1 MLNLVKEAS
10 LVTRPPVPTNNPHDL
25 PLPPQLLHHNT
36 TTANQVLG
44 LPGMFSTFNSVQLKR
59 LRIVAI
65 TSSALSLAFGFVGV
79 FCLINIDKRRKVF
92 RHDLLFF
99 LIVCGFIKALVL
111 MIYPMVILIRDSVYF
126 NPYFFNILGWFTAY
140 TVEGSD
146 LAIFFFAVHFGL
158 LIFRPSRKWRNR
170 RTGNLEGGLYR
181 ARTLIWPLTGSI
193 PLLLASL
200 AFVDFTIIDEKRL
213 LKETTLVLYNQRY
226 KANHY
231 ARIGGYKPYSAWCYL
246 PPYPLW
252 YKLVLSWGPRYFL
265 IIFILT
271 LYAAIYL
278 FVVKE
283 SRKIKRELGDFRRK
297 TDEEEDGVGKSF
309 VGNRSRQ
316 FSQFLTKP
324 IVALRRS
331 TKSLLLSRDVLS
343 EQKGNVSRAGTQE
356 HDISLSFLNG
366 LDRTGPYEGCD
377 PHEGYDRR
385 RAGNNDRDRSDNNTD
400 SSNTDTNNDTD
411 ADNRRYDN
419 SHKNINGDRMG
430 DNDFL
435 VARQMTRNTNP
446 PHIDSVI
453 QEDCED
459 LDEEEGGGQ
468 VSEDLYRALSHPSR
482 LHTDTGDLSSPDEG
496 EQPLHPSNS
505 RMGISPIHSF
515 FKPLT
520 GKKNNVEKSEVHP
533 DRKKEKVNDV
543 QADFQRHTYAEMKKR
558 RLQIQRNVKLIF
570 IYPFSYIAIWIF
582 PLVVDITQYRYEIAH
597 GPIVWLA
604 YIATIVQ
611 PLNCFV
617 DTLVF
622 LFRERPWRHS
632 WREVETKELMDA
644 YMLKG
649 ELNETDI
656 MDLCSSELGRKG
668 WYFRGRFEKRH
679 CWRHQPAK
687 WKRIAWYIYRFLKG
701 TFQKSYNFSDNCNDE
716 EYWDQY
722 YSANTKT
729 RNGTLKKHSS
739 LQKERQFSFPS
750 DSTTL
755 SDAAIQHN
763 NPPKRLSIADAPE
776 YRMVPLFWK
785 IIHFFPMLKAI
796 DLDELNRQ
804 IRTKTQDDEFV
815 IPGLHAV
822 LGAGINDDN
831 NNTNRAGVA
840 NGGTG
845 IFKPGYSLSNARG
858 EKAHKLPTK
867 PEPSAEKFHLNTNS
881 STTGGDGSSRHG
893 TSAPTAVNMDFS
905 DVVGESARGPASK
918 KPSLT
923 TVSQDDAIDMLAF
936 LKGPTV

>member
-1 MLNLVKEAS
+1 MLNQVKEAS
-10 LVTRPPVPTNNPHDL
+10 HVTRPPVPTNNPNEL

-44 LPGMFSTFNSVQLKR
+44 LPGMFSTFNGIQLKR
-59 LRIVAI
+59 LRTVAI
-65 TSSALSLAFGFVGV
+65 TSSALSLAFGVVGV

-181 ARTLIWPLTGSI
+181 VRALIWALTGSV

-200 AFVDFTIIDEKRL
+200 AFVDFTIIDEKKL

-226 KANHY
+226 EANHY

-283 SRKIKRELGDFRRK
+283 SRKIKRELGDFRRNN
-297 TDEEEDGVGKSF
+297 DEDEHGGSKNSIR
-309 VGNRSRQ
+309 NRSLQ
-316 FSQFLTKP
+316 FSHFFAKP

-331 TKSLLLSRDVLS
+331 TKSLIFSTNDLGER
-343 EQKGNVSRAGTQE
+343 EGNVSRAGTQE
-356 HDISLSFLNG
+356 HGISLSFFNG
-366 LDRTGPYEGCD
+366 MNEAGG
-377 PHEGYDRR
+377 RR
-385 RAGNNDRDRSDNNTD
+385 DHDCNQVSNNNGNHNDNNADANTE
-400 SSNTDTNNDTD
+400 SNANDH
-411 ADNRRYDN
+411 NQN
-419 SHKNINGDRMG
+419 QNQINIDGDRMG
-430 DNDFL
+430 NND
-435 VARQMTRNTNP
+435 APITRQMTRNP
-446 PHIDSVI
+446 HQLHIDSVI

-459 LDEEEGGGQ
+459 LDEEEGSGQ
-468 VSEDLYRALSHPSR
+468 VSEDLFRALSDPSG
-482 LHTDTGDLSSPDEG
+482 LHAETEGLRIPDEG
-496 EQPLHPSNS
+496 EHHLKPSNS
-505 RMGISPIHSF
+505 RIGMSPIHSI

-520 GKKNNVEKSEVHP
+520 GKKNNSEKSDVHP

-543 QADFQRHTYAEMKKR
+543 QADFQRHTYAEMKRR

-622 LFRERPWRHS
+622 MFRERPWKHS
-632 WREVETKELMDA
+632 WREVETKELMDT

-649 ELNETDI
+649 ELNENDI
-656 MDLCSSELGRKG
+656 MGLCSSELGKKG
-668 WYFRGRFEKRH
+668 WYYRGRFEKKY
-679 CWRHQPAK
+679 CWRHQSAR
-687 WKRIAWYIYRFLKG
+687 WKRGAWYVYRFLKG
-701 TFQKSYNFSDNCNDE
+701 TFQKKYNFKDNCNDE

-729 RNGTLKKHSS
+729 RNGTVQKHPS

-755 SDAAIQHN
+755 SDAAAQHN
-763 NPPKRLSIADAPE
+763 NPNKRLSTSIESE
-776 YRMVPLFWK
+776 YRRVPLFWK
-785 IIHFFPMLKAI
+785 IIHFLPMLKAI

-804 IRTKTQDDEFV
+804 IRAKTKDDDFV

-822 LGAGINDDN
+822 LGAGSNNSNTNNNDN
-831 NNTNRAGVA
+831 NTRRASVA

-845 IFKPGYSLSNARG
+845 IFKPGYSLSSTRS
-858 EKAHKLPTK
+858 EDAHRLPTRR
-867 PEPSAEKFHLNTNS
+867 EPSAENIHVDTYAGA
-881 STTGGDGSSRHG
+881 TDGERSSRNG
-893 TSAPTAVNMDFS
+893 TSVPTAVNMDFS
-905 DVVGESARGPASK
+905 DVVGEGSHGPVSK

-936 LKGPTV
+936 LKGPTA